1 MKIRYLWCGEE
12 IVLTPK
18 EVDGSGDEAQVVRR
32 GRGLTVALEVAHR
45 AVVVR
50 NESLTCPLE
59 NRREEIQKLKKKII
73 RMSAKYRGCKEQ
85 NYQPNL

>member
-18 EVDGSGDEAQVVRR
+18 EVDGGGDEAQVVRR

-59 NRREEIQKLKKKII
+59 RSTRRNLKIEEKIH
-73 RMSAKYRGCKEQ
+73 
-85 NYQPNL
+85 